1 MKRPTTKAR
10 RCFETARRGA
20 GPVKHHH
27 QEENLALR
35 WHAPRGGAHYDAL
48 DSQRARPQHNSSF
61 AMSALIKLLGPMQA
75 KILAAGAAGGAA
87 VGTWQWQQA
96 RQALQSSG
104 KSFDE
109 IFDAADKDKNGT
121 VDGEQSS
128 RTPG

>member
-1 MKRPTTKAR
+1 MTPIRAWY
-10 RCFETARRGA
+10 
-20 GPVKHHH
+20 
-27 QEENLALR
+27 EEGL
-35 WHAPRGGAHYDAL
+35 
-48 DSQRARPQHNSSF
+48 ARPVVVDAQQRVAIGHGRSVPRVHDFADFALLCLASPRNKF
-61 AMSALIKLLGPMQA
+61 LIAMSALLKLLGPVQG
-75 KILAAGAAGGAA
+75 KLLAAGAAGGAA

>member
-1 MKRPTTKAR
+1 
-10 RCFETARRGA
+10 
-20 GPVKHHH
+20 
-27 QEENLALR
+27 LR
-35 WHAPRGGAHYDAL
+35 APHGGAHYDAL
-48 DSQRARPQHNSSF
+48 DSRRRGATQKNSSL

>member
-1 MKRPTTKAR
+1 MRAR
-10 RCFETARRGA
+10 RC
-20 GPVKHHH
+20 P
-27 QEENLALR
+27 LR
-35 WHAPRGGAHYDAL
+35 
-48 DSQRARPQHNSSF
+48 RARLAPPRRNTNSSL

>member
-1 MKRPTTKAR
+1 MRGRDVPTTTR
-10 RCFETARRGA
+10 ST
-20 GPVKHHH
+20 
-27 QEENLALR
+27 
-35 WHAPRGGAHYDAL
+35 
-48 DSQRARPQHNSSF
+48 RAAAAQQKNSSL